1 MNIYNYDENTKE
13 YLSTV
18 EADSDPVETELQG
31 KFVPLIPANAT
42 LKEIPS
48 YNQDNQIP
56 VFEDNNWVVK
66 SDYRKNY
73 YKVDENLNISNI
85 YVIGEQ
91 EGIIVDKATGNDI
104 KQNQDWY
111 KIVDNEV
118 VKKSDEEYNQEQ
130 RIKAQQTKYAEITE
144 KYDYANKYLIL
155 KVDDEQELYA
165 NVAWYQTW
173 SKVMSLAQQI
183 APQSE
188 TTTIPSPV
196 RFYKLTP
203 DGKLY
208 NKSVAGLDVAK
219 LLEYFNK
226 VQFAQFNVLQPKRD
240 ILYLQLAQAKTIE
253 DIEAIDVEFGI
264 TLNEQDMA
272 DVTAK
277 VDLTYVEPTEEQ
289 PVEEVTDLVEV
300 EDEETVSDD

>member
-1 MNIYNYDENTKE
+1 MYKVVIKNGEIVGTPRQDFISDGDVIAGLEGVTVDDIQLVENEPFYNSKT
-13 YLSTV
+13 
-18 EADSDPVETELQG
+18 G
-31 KFVPLIPANAT
+31 KFQLFN
-42 LKEIPS
+42 EEE
-48 YNQDNQIP
+48 Y
-56 VFEDNNWVVK
+56 
-66 SDYRKNY
+66 
-73 YKVDENLNISNI
+73 
-85 YVIGEQ
+85 EQ
-91 EGIIVDKATGNDI
+91 E
-104 KQNQDWY
+104 QL
-111 KIVDNEV
+111 
-118 VKKSDEEYNQEQ
+118 
-130 RIKAQQTKYAEITE
+130 IKAQQTKYAEITE

-173 SKVMSLAQQI
+173 SKVMSLAQQL

-208 NKSVAGLDVAK
+208 NKSVSDLDVTK

-253 DIEAIDVEFGI
+253 DIEAIEVDFGI

-277 VDLTYVEPTEEQ
+277 VDLTYVEQ
-289 PVEEVTDLVEV
+289 PVEEVTEDETDEVNSEVKTPDEGTTPDEDVEDSTTDSIEGDTEEVSPDIINGAGEAVVEV
-300 EDEETVSDD
+300 TDEEVPGND

>member
-1 MNIYNYDENTKE
+1 MLKYAKIINEETGLAEVGVGTNTDFYKSIGMVSLDVQQSDIDGAWYLADKCPMKTDEVK
-13 YLSTV
+13 
-18 EADSDPVETELQG
+18 LQ
-31 KFVPLIPANAT
+31 
-42 LKEIPS
+42 E
-48 YNQDNQIP
+48 
-56 VFEDNNWVVK
+56 
-66 SDYRKNY
+66 
-73 YKVDENLNISNI
+73 
-85 YVIGEQ
+85 
-91 EGIIVDKATGNDI
+91 
-104 KQNQDWY
+104 
-111 KIVDNEV
+111 
-118 VKKSDEEYNQEQ
+118 
-130 RIKAQQTKYAEITE
+130 AQQTKYAEITE

-203 DGKLY
+203 EGKLY
-208 NKSVAGLDVAK
+208 NKSVSDLDVTK
-219 LLEYFNK
+219 LLEYYNK

-240 ILYLQLAQAKTIE
+240 ILYLQLTQAKTIE
-253 DIEAIDVEFGI
+253 DIEAIEVDFGI

-272 DVTAK
+272 DVAVK

-289 PVEEVTDLVEV
+289 PVEEET
-300 EDEETVSDD
+300 EDEETV

>member
-1 MNIYNYDENTKE
+1 MTNYYIEKDNKIVFIDTDKTRLQRTVGKDVKIQETERPLVLSEDMTYYVFADTSE
-13 YLSTV
+13 YLQV
-18 EADSDPVETELQG
+18 QL
-31 KFVPLIPANAT
+31 F
-42 LKEIPS
+42 
-48 YNQDNQIP
+48 
-56 VFEDNNWVVK
+56 
-66 SDYRKNY
+66 
-73 YKVDENLNISNI
+73 
-85 YVIGEQ
+85 
-91 EGIIVDKATGNDI
+91 
-104 KQNQDWY
+104 
-111 KIVDNEV
+111 
-118 VKKSDEEYNQEQ
+118 
-130 RIKAQQTKYAEITE
+130 KAQQTKYAEITK

-208 NKSVAGLDVAK
+208 NKSVSDLDVTK
-219 LLEYFNK
+219 LLEYYNK

-240 ILYLQLAQAKTIE
+240 ILYLQLTQAKTIE
-253 DIEAIDVEFGI
+253 DIEAIEVDFGI
-264 TLNEQDMA
+264 TLNEQDMD
-272 DVTAK
+272 DVNSK

-289 PVEEVTDLVEV
+289 PIEK
-300 EDEETVSDD
+300 ETEA

>member
-1 MNIYNYDENTKE
+1 MTNYYIEKDSNIIIVETDKNIILTRLKHQPQYQGLEILETERSLVLSEDGTYYVFADTDE
-13 YLSTV
+13 YL
-18 EADSDPVETELQG
+18 
-31 KFVPLIPANAT
+31 
-42 LKEIPS
+42 
-48 YNQDNQIP
+48 
-56 VFEDNNWVVK
+56 
-66 SDYRKNY
+66 
-73 YKVDENLNISNI
+73 
-85 YVIGEQ
+85 
-91 EGIIVDKATGNDI
+91 
-104 KQNQDWY
+104 
-111 KIVDNEV
+111 
-118 VKKSDEEYNQEQ
+118 QEQ
-130 RIKAQQTKYAEITE
+130 LIKARQTKYAEITE

-173 SKVMSLAQQI
+173 SKVMSLAQQL

-208 NKSVAGLDVAK
+208 NKNVSDLDVTK

-226 VQFAQFNVLQPKRD
+226 VQFAQFNILQPKRD

-253 DIEAIDVEFGI
+253 DIEAIEVDFGI

-289 PVEEVTDLVEV
+289 PVEEETDLVEV
-300 EDEETVSDD
+300 EDEEVPGND